1 MRRIAVLFVFFPF
14 LIASSAVAQPEVS
27 VRGDVGAAFFQ
38 SPEGLNT
45 VLNPGTNLGLGAS
58 VHMIRGLEL
67 VLQGNYDRFTFNG
80 DTFGILADD
89 LSVGSEVNGGHLNVQ
104 NVTVGL
110 RYTLKNQ
117 SNAHPYV
124 AGGVGLYRSVLERAT
139 VSQND
144 DTLPRR
150 STSTSGYHVS
160 AGSEFLINETY
171 SFFFEPRLVMVD
183 TAESEL
189 QTETSTRYVTILMG
203 VDVQF

>member
-1 MRRIAVLFVFFPF
+1 MRRITILFVFFPF

-58 VHMIRGLEL
+58 VHMTRGLEL
-67 VLQGNYDRFTFNG
+67 VLEGSYDRFTFNG
-80 DTFGILADD
+80 DTFGVLDDD
-89 LSVGSEVNGGHLNVQ
+89 LSVGSEVKGGDLSLQ
-104 NVTVGL
+104 NATVGL

-139 VSQND
+139 IPESD
-144 DTLPRR
+144 DTFPRR
-150 STSTSGYHVS
+150 ATTTNGYHVS
-160 AGSEFLINETY
+160 VGSEFLINETY
-171 SFFFEPRLVMVD
+171 SFFFEPRLVIVD
-183 TAESEL
+183 TEETDL
-189 QTETSTRYVTILMG
+189 ETQTSTRYVTVLMG